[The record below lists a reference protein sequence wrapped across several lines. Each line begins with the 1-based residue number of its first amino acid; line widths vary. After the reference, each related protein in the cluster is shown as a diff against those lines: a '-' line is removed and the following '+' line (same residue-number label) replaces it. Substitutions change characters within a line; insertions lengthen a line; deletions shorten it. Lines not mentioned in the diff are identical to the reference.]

1 MKMRLDIQKPTVVVI
16 DDDEG
21 TRESLR
27 NLFQSVGLDNELY
40 ASAQDFL
47 SSERVDRPGCMLLD
61 VRLRGRSGL
70 DFQTEMLQRK
80 IQLPIIFM
88 TGYGDIPMT
97 VRAMKAG
104 AVEFLTKPFH
114 EQQLLDAIQTAIE
127 LDSVRRI
134 ADEDTARVRSLLN
147 SLSSRERE
155 VMALVVG
162 GLMNKQIAAKLGLSE
177 VTVKVHRAQV
187 MRKMKV
193 SSLAEL
199 VKLSGKTGNF
209 GA

>member
-1 MKMRLDIQKPTVVVI
+1 MRLDIQKPTVVVI

>member
-1 MKMRLDIQKPTVVVI
+1 
-16 DDDEG
+16 
-21 TRESLR
+21 
-27 NLFQSVGLDNELY
+27 
-40 ASAQDFL
+40 
-47 SSERVDRPGCMLLD
+47 MLLD